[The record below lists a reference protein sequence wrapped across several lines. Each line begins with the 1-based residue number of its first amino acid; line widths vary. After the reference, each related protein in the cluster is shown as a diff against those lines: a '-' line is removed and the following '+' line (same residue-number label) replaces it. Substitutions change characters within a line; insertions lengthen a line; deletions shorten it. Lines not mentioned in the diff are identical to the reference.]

1 MIFLK
6 ALLLILYIMMAV
18 SVLKARFWLVLF
30 LFSFSV
36 ESKVIS
42 SSPFVDDGGNGEI
55 DGEKIQTKKFLRKG
69 YSYSAA
75 KIDISATPSEHERK
89 LAAGARLIARYN
101 SNRGYQFARKCA
113 IEIISD
119 IDETRVDEIKDDDVN
134 EEGGSY
140 TNTSS
145 HTLEDRTGEIIF
157 IADED
162 CMLFLKRQRR
172 DVMWVDYDHPTKLL
186 DYGGGKYWL
195 EWWLD
200 SLTSSSDG
208 KSYSNF
214 NHNYH
219 DSTTNTNQRER
230 NLQEDYS
237 EWAMSLIQANVVNKG
252 NRDTKICI
260 VDTGINLSHPAFDGV
275 PITGENNERW
285 SWDRD
290 TNGHGTFYRICSKL

>member
-1 MIFLK
+1 
-6 ALLLILYIMMAV
+6 MMAV
-18 SVLKARFWLVLF
+18 SVLKDRLWLVLF
-30 LFSFSV
+30 LFSSSV

-42 SSPFVDDGGNGEI
+42 SPFVDGGNGEN

-69 YSYSAA
+69 YSAA
-75 KIDISATPSEHERK
+75 EIDISTTPSEHERK

-101 SNRGYQFARKCA
+101 SNRGYRLARECA
-113 IEIISD
+113 SEILSD
-119 IDETRVDEIKDDDVN
+119 IDETTDEINYNDVDERGPYN
-134 EEGGSY
+134 
-140 TNTSS
+140 N
-145 HTLEDRTGEIIF
+145 HTLEDRAGEIIF

-172 DVMWVDYDHPTKLL
+172 DVMWVDYDHPTKIL
-186 DYGGGKYWL
+186 DDGGGKYWL

-208 KSYSNF
+208 KSHNDH
-214 NHNYH
+214 NHDYH
-219 DSTTNTNQRER
+219 DNTTNVNQRER
-230 NLQEDYS
+230 NLQKDYS
-237 EWAMSLIQANVVNKG
+237 EWALSLIQANVVNKG

-275 PITGENNERW
+275 PITGDDNERW